1 MDYLFIESIQDK
13 LRFKLDVCSI
23 LNECRP
29 HCEEHRCVHVCVF
42 WEFPKE
48 FITQGIDL
56 LHGLTFFFCPF
67 LFPMT
72 DSNASVAFLP
82 GSNMVLTKLLTWGYH
97 WSVSVES
104 CSHQRQHS
112 QIFFPNLG

>member
-56 LHGLTFFFCPF
+56 LHGLTFFFF
-67 LFPMT
+67 
-72 DSNASVAFLP
+72 
-82 GSNMVLTKLLTWGYH
+82 VLSY
-97 WSVSVES
+97 S
-104 CSHQRQHS
+104 
-112 QIFFPNLG
+112 P